1 MGTVLCPNCNKK
13 FRTAPAAPTPEP
25 QLTPKE
31 RDELLRMRI
40 MTPVGVFFLL
50 VSLFVISDDPD
61 NLFSLVNPLF
71 LAPVFCGLFFLTP
84 AMFAILRKQDGRV
97 NVNSHTPQTQQN
109 ARVPSQP
116 VDRTAENVVMGFF
129 GSMAVIMGVIVLL
142 ILIVV
147 LYFISVALA
156 WIGEN
161 GLPFPSG
168 W

>member
-1 MGTVLCPNCNKK
+1 MAPFGVL
-13 FRTAPAAPTPEP
+13 
-25 QLTPKE
+25 
-31 RDELLRMRI
+31 
-40 MTPVGVFFLL
+40 FLL
-50 VSLFVISDDPD
+50 IGLGVIADDLDGP
-61 NLFSLVNPLF
+61 LSFANPFF

-84 AMFAILRKQDGRV
+84 AMFAFLRKQDGRV
-97 NVNSHTPQTQQN
+97 NVNSHTHQTQQN
-109 ARVPSQP
+109 ASVPSQP

>member
-1 MGTVLCPNCNKK
+1 MAPFGVL
-13 FRTAPAAPTPEP
+13 
-25 QLTPKE
+25 
-31 RDELLRMRI
+31 
-40 MTPVGVFFLL
+40 FLL
-50 VSLFVISDDPD
+50 IGLGVIADDLDGP
-61 NLFSLVNPLF
+61 LSFANPFF

-84 AMFAILRKQDGRV
+84 AMFAFLRKQDGRV
-97 NVNSHTPQTQQN
+97 NVNSHTHQTQQN

-142 ILIVV
+142 FLIVV